1 MRHVL
6 AVAPQ
11 SWHPQITI
19 RRSGV
24 SPTPTTARPLV
35 AVVLGI
41 LCCATLMAGCGSY
54 PAPTERVASA
64 EAGIRGAQEIGAG
77 NVPQAAL
84 SVKLAQEEVQK
95 AKQLMQDGDNR
106 RAELILMRAQADAEL
121 ALAQARESQ
130 ARAEAQQAV
139 DQVKAAR
146 GK

>member
-1 MRHVL
+1 MRQVL
-6 AVAPQ
+6 LSVAA
-11 SWHPQITI
+11 S
-19 RRSGV
+19 V
-24 SPTPTTARPLV
+24 LV
-35 AVVLGI
+35 V
-41 LCCATLMAGCGSY
+41 GCGSY

-64 EAGIRGAQEIGAG
+64 EAGIRGAQEVGAN

-121 ALAQARESQ
+121 ALAQAREAQ
-130 ARAEAQQAV
+130 AKVEAQTAV
-139 DQVKAAR
+139 DQVKAIR

>member
-6 AVAPQ
+6 GFVLSAVF
-11 SWHPQITI
+11 
-19 RRSGV
+19 
-24 SPTPTTARPLV
+24 
-35 AVVLGI
+35 VV
-41 LCCATLMAGCGSY
+41 GCGSY

-64 EAGIRGAQEIGAG
+64 EAGIRGAQEVGA
-77 NVPQAAL
+77 NSVPQAAL

-121 ALAQARESQ
+121 ALAQAREAQ
-130 ARAEAQQAV
+130 AKTEAQHAV
-139 DQVKAAR
+139 DQVKALR

>member
-1 MRHVL
+1 MRQVL
-6 AVAPQ
+6 PF
-11 SWHPQITI
+11 
-19 RRSGV
+19 V
-24 SPTPTTARPLV
+24 SV
-35 AVVLGI
+35 AVFVV
-41 LCCATLMAGCGSY
+41 GCGSY

-64 EAGIRGAQEIGAG
+64 EAGIRGAQEVGAS

-121 ALAQARESQ
+121 ALAQAREAQ
-130 ARAEAQQAV
+130 AKSEAHTAV
-139 DQVKAAR
+139 EQVKAMR

>member
-6 AVAPQ
+6 GFVLSAVF
-11 SWHPQITI
+11 
-19 RRSGV
+19 
-24 SPTPTTARPLV
+24 
-35 AVVLGI
+35 VV
-41 LCCATLMAGCGSY
+41 GCGSY

-64 EAGIRGAQEIGAG
+64 EAAIRGAQEVGA
-77 NVPQAAL
+77 NSVPQAAL

-121 ALAQARESQ
+121 SLAQAREAQ
-130 ARAEAQQAV
+130 AKAEAHHAV
-139 DQVKAAR
+139 DQVKSLR

>member
-1 MRHVL
+1 MRQVL
-6 AVAPQ
+6 LSVAAAV
-11 SWHPQITI
+11 
-19 RRSGV
+19 
-24 SPTPTTARPLV
+24 LV
-35 AVVLGI
+35 V
-41 LCCATLMAGCGSY
+41 GCGSY

-64 EAGIRGAQEIGAG
+64 EAGIRGAQEVGAN

-121 ALAQARESQ
+121 ALAQAREAQ
-130 ARAEAQQAV
+130 AKVEAQTAV
-139 DQVKAAR
+139 DQVKAIR